1 MDDLDLPERRNFL
14 GAWGAAAAAA
24 MLGGIGEAE
33 AQEKRPGGLST
44 HVLDTY
50 NGTPAEGMTIDFYVA
65 DGDNYKLDKT
75 IQTNA
80 LGRTDHPVMPEIAEP
95 GKFRLVFHV
104 SDYFKKIGV
113 ELPDPPFLDRVSL
126 DFAIAFPKEHYHVPL
141 LCSPWSYVTYRGS

>member
-1 MDDLDLPERRNFL
+1 MNDDNLFERRGFL
-14 GAWGAAAAAA
+14 GAAAAAA
-24 MLGGIGEAE
+24 AVGLTLASSEAD

-50 NGTPAEGMTIDFYVA
+50 SGLPAEGMQIDFYTA
-65 DGDNYKLDKT
+65 QGDVYTLNKT
-75 IQTNA
+75 VTTNA
-80 LGRTDHPVMPEIAEP
+80 LGRTDHPVMPEVSEP

-104 SDYFKKIGV
+104 SDYFKRIGV

-126 DFAIAFPKEHYHVPL
+126 DFAIANPKEHYHVPL